1 MCLGMNPDQLSTG
14 APREPSRCTLATTE
28 HAVWDTPAHLLQ
40 ANDARRRPIA
50 TSKAARVPAA
60 ARTWS
65 APLFSHVVLLPTRRI
80 GRVRTRAALASAH
93 TA

>member
-1 MCLGMNPDQLSTG
+1 MPWHE
-14 APREPSRCTLATTE
+14 PRPAVDRCAARTQPVYATTE

-80 GRVRTRAALASAH
+80 GRVCTRAALASAH
-93 TA
+93 TS